1 MSELHERPPG
11 MRLIDPR
18 PFVLEMRRAVM
29 AAQSGEGIG
38 RFIPANGIDIHL
50 IEAGA
55 GEPLILLENGMIS
68 TNPIWADQASS
79 YGGHIETL
87 AKHFRVIMPDFRG
100 SGRTVHPGGPISYNL
115 LADDMA
121 ALIDALHLD
130 QPLVCGYGD
139 GGHIA
144 TIIGIRKPASVRAIV
159 NHGGYDLLNPDPQTP
174 GLVMTRQM
182 LGGSP
187 DATRADPDTVAES
200 EHSFLRVM
208 AELMQADHD
217 AAQGP
222 DHWKKV
228 LAWSFERFSQPCGYT
243 VDDLH
248 AITAPTLIL
257 VGDRDPFCS
266 IDEGVAAYRA
276 LPDAEFAVLPNT
288 ATGITPAAV
297 EATIQFFQRRLE
309 GAG

>member
-18 PFVLEMRRAVM
+18 PFVPETRRASM
-29 AAQSGEGIG
+29 AAQTDTGAG
-38 RFIPANGIDIHL
+38 RFIRANGIDIHF

-68 TNPIWADQASS
+68 ANSIWAGWLSS
-79 YGGHIETL
+79 YLGYIETL
-87 AKHFRVIMPDFRG
+87 SQQFRVIMPDFRG
-100 SGRTVHPGGPISYNL
+100 SGRTVHPGGPISYKL
-115 LADDMA
+115 LADDIG
-121 ALIDALHLD
+121 ALIEALCLD

-139 GGHIA
+139 GGHVA

-159 NHGGYDLLNPDPQTP
+159 NHGGFDLLNPDPQTP

-182 LGGSP
+182 LGGAP
-187 DATRADPDTVAES
+187 DAAQADPDVMANS

-222 DHWKKV
+222 GHWKKV

-243 VDDLH
+243 ASDLR
-248 AITAPTLIL
+248 AITAAALIL

-266 IDEGVAAYRA
+266 IEEGAAAYRA
-276 LPDAEFAVLPNT
+276 LPDAELAVLPGT
-288 ATGITPAAV
+288 AVGITPAAIQ
-297 EATIQFFQRRLE
+297 ATIQFFQRRLQNTS
-309 GAG
+309 

>member
-1 MSELHERPPG
+1 

-18 PFVLEMRRAVM
+18 PFVLETRRAVM

-87 AKHFRVIMPDFRG
+87 VKHFRVIMPDFRG

-144 TIIGIRKPASVRAIV
+144 TIIGIRRPASVRAIV

-187 DATRADPDTVAES
+187 DATRADPDAVAES

-266 IDEGVAAYRA
+266 IDEGVVAYRA

>member
-1 MSELHERPPG
+1 
-11 MRLIDPR
+11 MRLLDPR
-18 PFVLEMRRAVM
+18 PFVLETRRAAM
-29 AAQSGEGIG
+29 AARSGEGIR
-38 RFIPANGIDIHL
+38 RFIPANGIDIHV
-50 IEAGA
+50 IESGA
-55 GEPLILLENGMIS
+55 GEPLILLQNGMIS
-68 TNPIWADQASS
+68 TDPIWAVQASS

-87 AKHFRVIMPDFRG
+87 AKHFRVIVPDFRG
-100 SGRTVHPGGPISYNL
+100 SGRTVHPGGPIPYNL
-115 LADDMA
+115 LADDMV

-159 NHGGYDLLNPDPQTP
+159 NHGGYDLLNPDPQTR

-182 LGGSP
+182 IGGSP
-187 DATRADPDTVAES
+187 DATRADPDAVAAS
-200 EHSFLRVM
+200 EHTFLREM
-208 AELMQADHD
+208 AVRMQADHD

-243 VDDLH
+243 VGDLST
-248 AITAPTLIL
+248 ITAPTLIL

-266 IDEGVAAYRA
+266 IEEGVTAYRA
-276 LPDAEFAVLPNT
+276 LQDAEFGVLANT
-288 ATGITPAAV
+288 ATGITAAAV
-297 EATIQFFQRRLE
+297 QAMIQFFQRRLE
-309 GAG
+309 SAN